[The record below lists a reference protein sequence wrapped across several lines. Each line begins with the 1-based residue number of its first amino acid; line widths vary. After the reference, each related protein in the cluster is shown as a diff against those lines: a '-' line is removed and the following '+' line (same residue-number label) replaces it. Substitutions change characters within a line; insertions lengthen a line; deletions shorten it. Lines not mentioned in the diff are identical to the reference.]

1 MSAIRLNG
9 QYVLAR
15 DVEKKDFAAFV
26 SQLLPRITAETPI
39 PHAAATLVAE
49 MLASGKTDADPTV
62 QAGLQSLASLGVRNF
77 WTDGGTATV
86 TEETPTD
93 ASQGLETAFGF
104 AAIESGLAMA
114 AAACN
119 AFRRTIK
126 LNEAEIR
133 VVRQSREVMVEVAK
147 VVSSMKTVNEPVFV
161 TAGRY
166 LGGCIKQGKALDA
179 PETMTALCML
189 SDLGVT
195 MVKLDIEQGILG
207 FGPFSVANAMA
218 SAILQGLDAEKVAS
232 VRKSIERS
240 NDEMKKAMAEQQAK
254 QAGQQSQQQTI
265 AVPSVL
271 GTRRRR

>member
-26 SQLLPRITAETPI
+26 SQLLPRITAETPV
-39 PHAAATLVAE
+39 PHTAATLVAE

-86 TEETPTD
+86 TEESPTD

-126 LNEAEIR
+126 LNEADVK
-133 VVRQSREVMVEVAK
+133 VVRQPREVMVEVAK
-147 VVSSMKTVNEPVFV
+147 VVSGMKNVNEPVFV

-166 LGGCIKQGKALDA
+166 LGGCIKQGKPVDA
-179 PETMTALCML
+179 PESMTALCML

-207 FGPFSVANAMA
+207 FGAFSVANAMA
-218 SAILQGLDAEKVAS
+218 SAILQGLDAEKVAA
-232 VRKSIERS
+232 VRKSIERT

-254 QAGQQSQQQTI
+254 QSGQQQQQSIT
-265 AVPSVL
+265 VPSVL